1 LQKHYGDEWVSKP
14 LYKQLA
20 QRFPRKGYGLSLVVI
35 CHLAIQMIKRLEDL
49 HAIGFVH
56 RDLKPKNIVVNLQNP
71 QEFNLI
77 DLGLAEKWELP
88 AMDNNGFVEVDKLG

>member
-1 LQKHYGDEWVSKP
+1 
-14 LYKQLA
+14 
-20 QRFPRKGYGLSLVVI
+20 
-35 CHLAIQMIKRLEDL
+35 MIKRLEDL

-88 AMDNNGFVEVDKLG
+88 AMDNNGFVEVVTEPGNKLG